1 MIEFYPQIKAVHIA
15 CVVASITLFALRG
28 GLVLAGC
35 ERAAHWLPLRW
46 LSWGIDTAL
55 LSAALM
61 LLTILPG
68 AMFSNHWLS
77 VKVALLP
84 VYIVLGSFALRR
96 GRSRKARAG
105 FFIAALATFAL
116 MYGIAR
122 THHPLGWL
130 WLLTS
135 H

>member
-15 CVVASITLFALRG
+15 CVVASIALFALRG
-28 GLVLAGC
+28 TLVLAGR

-46 LSWGIDTAL
+46 L

-130 WLLTS
+130 WLLGYR
-135 H
+135 

>member
-15 CVVASITLFALRG
+15 CVIASIALFALRG
-28 GLVLAGC
+28 TLVLAGR
-35 ERAAHWLPLRW
+35 ERIAHWLPLRW
-46 LSWGIDTAL
+46 LSWSIDTIL

-61 LLTILPG
+61 LLTLLPG
-68 AMFSNHWLS
+68 AMFANHWLS
-77 VKVALLP
+77 VKVALLLA
-84 VYIVLGSFALRR
+84 YIVLGSFALKR
-96 GRSRKARAG
+96 GRSRKARVG
-105 FFIAALATFAL
+105 FFFAALATFAF

-130 WLLTS
+130 WLFAN